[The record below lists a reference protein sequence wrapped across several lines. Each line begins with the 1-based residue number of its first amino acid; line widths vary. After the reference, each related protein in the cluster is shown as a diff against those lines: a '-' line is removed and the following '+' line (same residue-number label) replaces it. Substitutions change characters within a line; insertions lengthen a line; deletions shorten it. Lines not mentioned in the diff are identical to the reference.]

1 MQPALTPPRPGK
13 TRRVEEDPPP
23 SSVSTVAQ
31 IDPAADPDVSAP
43 ASTASGDEETPPSP
57 FVLQNLATC
66 SRDGC
71 RIDRTLTVGATAM
84 TSSLP
89 AHPLG
94 NPGPCFPQS
103 PSTITEL
110 PHDSVSAGVLGAG
123 NYEQERRFLCR
134 FREQL
139 AKRTLPGMRQPF
151 QQLLRTMGPSGPA
164 VSLYQWLEQE
174 TSDAQ
179 HEARTCAFGST
190 SPNTVTDLVQRAAQG
205 VLSSSEL
212 MARVA
217 TLQREQLHQALETVC
232 RDGLYRGGTY
242 AYAVGHRDAL
252 DDVAEEFRPLHGP
265 LHAAED
271 QAGLVAD
278 LRQRSADS
286 EQRNVALS
294 LELSTLRTEAQQTTD
309 RAKTAEAACR
319 QTEELLKVTQDELAA
334 LRQSSESRA
343 TEAVRALQQVA
354 ILEKAVT
361 ETTER
366 ATQAELQTSALQQ
379 TVESQPS
386 TDQPMSGL
394 LREIEELQQQVNA
407 SQLRS
412 QIDVPMVHA
421 AVSAFVGIAY
431 SRMDGPVRAM
441 AQQLIEPVLRELQQV
456 EAAQKSETS
465 RPVAGNSTDAV

>member
-31 IDPAADPDVSAP
+31 IDPTADPDVSAP
-43 ASTASGDEETPPSP
+43 ASIASGEEEKPPSP

-71 RIDRTLTVGATAM
+71 RIDQTLAGGATAM
-84 TSSLP
+84 NPALP
-89 AHPLG
+89 ADPLG

-151 QQLLRTMGPSGPA
+151 QQLLRSMGPSGP
-164 VSLYQWLEQE
+164 VVNLYQWVEQE
-174 TSDAQ
+174 ALDTQ

-212 MARVA
+212 LARVA
-217 TLQREQLHQALETVC
+217 TLQREQLNQALETVY
-232 RDGLYRGGTY
+232 RDGLYRGGSY

-252 DDVAEEFRPLHGP
+252 DDVAEEL
-265 LHAAED
+265 
-271 QAGLVAD
+271 
-278 LRQRSADS
+278 
-286 EQRNVALS
+286 
-294 LELSTLRTEAQQTTD
+294 
-309 RAKTAEAACR
+309 
-319 QTEELLKVTQDELAA
+319 
-334 LRQSSESRA
+334 
-343 TEAVRALQQVA
+343 
-354 ILEKAVT
+354 
-361 ETTER
+361 
-366 ATQAELQTSALQQ
+366 
-379 TVESQPS
+379 
-386 TDQPMSGL
+386 
-394 LREIEELQQQVNA
+394 
-407 SQLRS
+407 
-412 QIDVPMVHA
+412 
-421 AVSAFVGIAY
+421 
-431 SRMDGPVRAM
+431 
-441 AQQLIEPVLRELQQV
+441 
-456 EAAQKSETS
+456 
-465 RPVAGNSTDAV
+465 